1 LIKKL
6 LPSLE
11 QINHTIRIRNYQ
23 TAGPISNIG
32 MLVLFGTYILPIL
45 SCSPSPNP
53 NTHAHKI
60 GNDRNTFISNL

>member
-11 QINHTIRIRNYQ
+11 QINHIIRIRNYQ

-45 SCSPSPNP
+45 SFFPSPTP
-53 NTHAHKI
+53 NKHTQ
-60 GNDRNTFISNL
+60 NR